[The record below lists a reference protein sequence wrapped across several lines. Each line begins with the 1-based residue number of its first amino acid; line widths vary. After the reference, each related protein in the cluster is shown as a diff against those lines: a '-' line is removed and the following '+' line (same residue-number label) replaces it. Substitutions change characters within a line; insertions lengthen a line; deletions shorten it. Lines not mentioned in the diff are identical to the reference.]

1 MNWVDIVILCMCS
14 VLVLLGIKRGL
25 IDQIFSAAAI
35 VGGIL
40 CALIFYDI
48 AGELLIKN
56 NLLENRSI
64 ANIAGFVAILVFSYI
79 VIQVLGWLTSK
90 LVGTLKLG
98 WFNRLSGGV
107 LGLLI
112 GVLLS
117 SLFISAVNLFSGEES
132 TSVKNSFLSPYITK
146 AYGAIRETVPDD
158 LRSEY
163 EEARKLIREKGFSE
177 ATKFEDGKDTES
189 K

>member
-1 MNWVDIVILCMCS
+1 MNWVDIVILCTCS
-14 VLVLLGIKRGL
+14 VLILLGIKRGL

-48 AGELLIKN
+48 AGEILIRN

-64 ANIAGFVAILVFSYI
+64 ANITGFVAILLFSYI
-79 VIQVLGWLTSK
+79 VIQILGWLTSK

-98 WFNRLSGGV
+98 WFNRLSGGA

-112 GVLLS
+112 GILIS
-117 SLFISAVNLFSGEES
+117 SLFISAVNLFSGEEGN
-132 TSVKNSFLSPYITK
+132 SVKRSFLSPYITK

-158 LRSEY
+158 LRGEY

-177 ATKFEDGKDTES
+177 ASKLKSDSDSSGK
-189 K
+189 